1 MREMIKGLLLAGLIG
16 TLVSGSQL
24 AAAYWQV
31 FQGRQDI
38 WWTPMQL
45 ALPLSEAAHHFE
57 LHISGEL
64 LQRHLERGSLSAR
77 DRNGIEYRVVP
88 KDIKVRLNNWQQ
100 IKAMKLQGAV
110 LAAFLLGSSL
120 TCLGIGLGLLLRQ
133 RRMQSS

>member
-1 MREMIKGLLLAGLIG
+1 MKEMIKGLIG

-45 ALPLSEAAHHFE
+45 ALSLSDIGGHFE
-57 LHISGEL
+57 LHISGER

-77 DRNGIEYRVVP
+77 DRNGMEYRVAP

-100 IKAMKLQGAV
+100 IKALKL
-110 LAAFLLGSSL
+110 
-120 TCLGIGLGLLLRQ
+120 
-133 RRMQSS
+133 